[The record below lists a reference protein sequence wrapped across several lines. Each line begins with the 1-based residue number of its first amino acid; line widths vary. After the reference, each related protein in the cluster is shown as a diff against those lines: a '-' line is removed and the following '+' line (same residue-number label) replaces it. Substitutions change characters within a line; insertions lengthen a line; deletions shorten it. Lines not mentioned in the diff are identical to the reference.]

1 MRGVD
6 DLTAKE
12 YLNQART
19 LDMLINSRQNELYK
33 LRLMAKSVSSPKL
46 GEKVKSGG
54 GNNAMSVVDKI
65 IDMQRQINDE
75 IDKLVDLK
83 AEIRRRIAMLDD
95 PFEQTILTERY
106 INNKDWAEIAK
117 IIRYG
122 ERNIRYLHGRAL
134 QNFAVVCR
142 SLP

>member
-1 MRGVD
+1 M
-6 DLTAKE
+6 TAKE

-65 IDMQRQINDE
+65 IDLQQQINAE
-75 IDKLVDLK
+75 IDRLVDLK
-83 AEIRRRIAMLDD
+83 AEIHSKIEKVYNPQFIALLTDKYLNGLK
-95 PFEQTILTERY
+95 FEQI
-106 INNKDWAEIAK
+106 AEKMEVADK
-117 IIRYG
+117 TVYR
-122 ERNIRYLHGRAL
+122 LHGQAL
-134 QNFAVVCR
+134 QVFRKENNMA
-142 SLP
+142 